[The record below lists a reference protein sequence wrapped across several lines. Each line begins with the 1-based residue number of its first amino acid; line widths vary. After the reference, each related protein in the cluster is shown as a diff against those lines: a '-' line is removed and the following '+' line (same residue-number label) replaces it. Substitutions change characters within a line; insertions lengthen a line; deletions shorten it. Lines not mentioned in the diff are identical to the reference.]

1 MGEWYEY
8 GWLLNCRAAGCAEHR
23 DLKTV
28 LGRLPL
34 AGGPRSSAVALAGG
48 GMEGGG
54 KPKSAKAAAGDEE
67 VINSLAKTAEKLEKA
82 A

>member
-1 MGEWYEY
+1 
-8 GWLLNCRAAGCAEHR
+8 
-23 DLKTV
+23 
-28 LGRLPL
+28 
-34 AGGPRSSAVALAGG
+34 
-48 GMEGGG
+48 MEGGG